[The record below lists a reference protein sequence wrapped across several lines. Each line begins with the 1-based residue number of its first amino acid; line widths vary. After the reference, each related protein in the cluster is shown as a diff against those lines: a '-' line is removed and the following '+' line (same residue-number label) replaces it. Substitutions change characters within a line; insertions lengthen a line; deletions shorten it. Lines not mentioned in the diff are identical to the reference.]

1 MTYWKPK
8 DKNDLLKHMS
18 VVEKIDRFFWYRTW
32 FIHDMNK
39 FIDINIKSSKC
50 RDIIDR
56 QDFSLDKYWSQVI
69 ESCLIDLIQQNIS
82 SRPHISYLQDKI
94 ESIFSFLNDYE
105 NNYQTIINWK
115 QRFLE
120 SEKFWPIE
128 ILYVYIW
135 QIIDYLYFL
144 KEGNDNLIKIKE
156 TRNKLIIHDFDE
168 TRYVKSSISTIN
180 NEDIFFEYGLKVYM
194 PWQQEFT
201 VYISPLKDLYILLSE
216 LLQILDEPK

>member
-1 MTYWKPK
+1 
-8 DKNDLLKHMS
+8 MS

-32 FIHDMNK
+32 FIHEMNI
-39 FIDINIKSSKC
+39 FIDTNIKSSRC

-56 QDFSLDKYWSQVI
+56 HDFSLDEYWSQI
-69 ESCLIDLIQQNIS
+69 IASCFFDLIQQNIY
-82 SRPHISYLQDKI
+82 SRLHISYLQDKI

-105 NNYQTIINWK
+105 NNYRTNKNWK

-128 ILYVYIW
+128 ILYMYIW

-144 KEGNDNLIKIKE
+144 KEGNDNLVKIKE

-168 TRYVKSSISTIN
+168 TRYVKRNISTIN
-180 NEDIFFEYGLKVYM
+180 NEDIFFEYGLIVYL
-194 PWQQEFT
+194 PWEEEFT

-216 LLQILDEPK
+216 LLQILDEPN